1 MHPLLAGRLRTT
13 LYFALWLGMG
23 VALSA
28 LLVLLE
34 PRPIGQVVLFLGPL
48 TAIYASVCLSA
59 WYVCRAHP
67 LATTPSTRLFVDL
80 GGAALQASAL
90 WVALG
95 GLWALALSRLFGI
108 GPDRAGMLRDLTVLF
123 VAGLILYAQ
132 SIAVHYVLLAF
143 ESAREAERRILES
156 QVTAR
161 EAELRALRAQI
172 NPHFLFNSLNSISA
186 LAGSQPEDARRMCQ
200 LLGDFLRTSLALG
213 GRERVAFSEELAL
226 AERYLAIEQVRFGAR
241 LGVETVVEPRAGAC
255 LVPPLLIQ
263 PLIENA
269 VKHGVADRV
278 EGGVVRIEARR
289 RGNTLEL
296 MVENPRDPEAPP
308 RRGHGLGLKNVRQRL
323 ETLDPQ
329 HARVDVF
336 GEPERFRV
344 LVTLPAV
351 EAGGAADARGAAVRA
366 PAEPE
371 PAVAAEAPTARIA
384 PAVPEPPREVERH
397 AG

>member
-1 MHPLLAGRLRTT
+1 
-13 LYFALWLGMG
+13 
-23 VALSA
+23 
-28 LLVLLE
+28 
-34 PRPIGQVVLFLGPL
+34 
-48 TAIYASVCLSA
+48 
-59 WYVCRAHP
+59 
-67 LATTPSTRLFVDL
+67 
-80 GGAALQASAL
+80 
-90 WVALG
+90 
-95 GLWALALSRLFGI
+95 
-108 GPDRAGMLRDLTVLF
+108 VLF
-123 VAGLILYAQ
+123 VAGIILYGQ

-143 ESAREAERRILES
+143 ESARTAERRILES

-186 LAGSQPEDARRMCQ
+186 LAGSEPEAARRMCQ
-200 LLGDFLRTSLALG
+200 LLGDFLRSSLALG
-213 GRERVAFSEELAL
+213 GRERVAFAEELAL

-241 LGVETVVEPRAGAC
+241 LGVETVVEARARTC

-289 RGNTLEL
+289 RGGALEV

-323 ETLDPQ
+323 EALDPQ

-336 GEPERFRV
+336 SEPERFRV
-344 LVTLPAV
+344 QLSLPAV
-351 EAGGAADARGAAVRA
+351 EASAGNAGAPG
-366 PAEPE
+366 ESN
-371 PAVAAEAPTARIA
+371 A
-384 PAVPEPPREVERH
+384 PAVPAAAAELRASAGPETGAASETRAEPQGPAALRAIAGAEGPRQVERH
-397 AG
+397 A